1 MGTLRSEADRAGLI
15 ARIKNL
21 TGNET
26 PSWGKMNVNQMVSH
40 LVQAGTMPF
49 ESSVP
54 DRSNLLSRT
63 VLKPL
68 ILYVLPIPKEV
79 KTSPEMNQQE
89 KGRKPQDFE
98 ADKALLIES
107 INRIGSLPLEGEYL
121 AHPGF
126 GAMNAKQW
134 AVLANKHI
142 NHHLT
147 QFGV

>member
-1 MGTLRSEADRAGLI
+1 MNTLRIDILRAALI
-15 ARIKNL
+15 ERVKGL
-21 TGNET
+21 TGKEE

-40 LVQAGTMPF
+40 LIQAGNMPF
-49 ESSVP
+49 EASAA

-68 ILYVLPIPKEV
+68 ILHVFPIPKEV
-79 KTSPEMNQQE
+79 KTSPEMNQLE
-89 KGRKPQDFE
+89 NGRKPQDIE
-98 ADKALLIES
+98 SDKATLIDS
-107 INRIGSLPLEGEYL
+107 INKIGTLPLDHECL
-121 AHPGF
+121 PHPFF

-134 AVLANKHI
+134 SVLASKHI